1 MQISPLSVPDAVLIA
16 PPVFADERG
25 AFLEWFRADKLAAAT
40 GRTMPIV
47 QANTSVSARGVVR
60 GIHFAEVPLGQAKY
74 VSVPQGAV
82 VDYVVDLRVG
92 SPNFGQWD
100 AVELSSANRHAVFV
114 PEGFGHAFVALDDD
128 TVVSYLVSD
137 VFRPEKEHGVHP
149 LDAQLGLDLAGRVDA
164 ELRFSPKD
172 EAAPTLAE
180 ALAAGLLPSWEA
192 CQERY
197 RALAP

>member
-1 MQISPLSVPDAVLIA
+1 MQITPLSVPDAVVVS

-25 AFLEWFRADKLAAAT
+25 AFLEWFRADRLAEAT

-74 VSVPQGAV
+74 VSVPHGAI

-92 SPNFGQWD
+92 SPTFGHWD
-100 AVELSSANRHAVFV
+100 AVELSSADRRAVFV

-137 VFRPEKEHGVHP
+137 VFRPEKEHGVNP
-149 LDAQLGLDLAGRVDA
+149 LDVELALDLADRVDA

-180 ALAAGLLPSWEA
+180 ALADGLLPTWEA